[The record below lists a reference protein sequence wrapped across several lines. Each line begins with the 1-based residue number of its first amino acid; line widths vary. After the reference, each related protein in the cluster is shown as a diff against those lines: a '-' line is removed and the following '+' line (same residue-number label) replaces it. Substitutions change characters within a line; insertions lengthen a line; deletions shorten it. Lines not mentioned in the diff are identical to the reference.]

1 MFWSLSMI
9 GDLAMNNGFHFEVEK
24 IPTERIHQTLEQKH
38 QGYPR
43 RLLIVTHF
51 KFRAFS

>member
-1 MFWSLSMI
+1 MI

-24 IPTERIHQTLEQKH
+24 IPTERIYQTLEQEH

-43 RLLIVTHF
+43 RLLIVAHF